1 MLTTLTQRDLSSF
14 TLKYKFLN
22 RKLSLYIDVPA
33 GHELF
38 GDVNIELSNCQSI
51 NIYNSLGIL
60 VEDVFNDTFL
70 FKAISSTRL
79 EYSIGCNSGLPES
92 VAEVAVSDNGSA
104 IEASVANSSVT
115 IPSGKYIF
123 KLLDTDLTDF
133 DGALITFKE
142 SNIASVG
149 ETSFSGLTDQFA
161 QVDGDV
167 NQSIDNEELTFD
179 FDAVMGLSGIG
190 ADTNIA
196 ISYIKV

>member
-92 VAEVAVSDNGSA
+92 VAEVAVSDNESSA
-104 IEASVANSSVT
+104 GGKV
-115 IPSGKYIF
+115 SG
-123 KLLDTDLTDF
+123 
-133 DGALITFKE
+133 
-142 SNIASVG
+142 IA
-149 ETSFSGLTDQFA
+149 
-161 QVDGDV
+161 
-167 NQSIDNEELTFD
+167 
-179 FDAVMGLSGIG
+179 LSGI
-190 ADTNIA
+190 DTDANTA
-196 ISYIKV
+196 ISTTASQGGLNGLFTIYNPASAINKQAKWDIMYRTVLGYLSTHFNICINESCPCF